1 MYSLC
6 MYFIVTL
13 CLSFVMIFFFL
24 MIRRP
29 PRSTRTDTLFPYT
42 TLFRSHP
49 LGTDI
54 STGACPVLDHD
65 GSAQLG
71 FQLHGQTT
79 GQHVGS
85 PAGRKGND
93 QGDGLFRIDPKLA
106 ALRLGLYALAA
117 RTANPAGKHYISQK
131 GGHATPPDGHPPN
144 TQPPPAQT

>member
-65 GSAQLG
+65 GSAQPG

-93 QGDGLFRIDPKLA
+93 QGDGLYRIGPKLA
-106 ALRLGLYALAA
+106 AFRLGLSALD
-117 RTANPAGKHYISQK
+117 RKRVEWGTTVSVRVVL
-131 GGHATPPDGHPPN
+131 GGRGLIEKKN
-144 TQPPPAQT
+144 TSNNK